1 MITERYVLKEYN
13 WAITIIYK
21 YSCSDIPNILDH
33 LNSIGYRQDLL
44 QGNITQR
51 IKYNSKGL
59 IYTNRNNHRIIAII
73 NLANIHKEFD
83 ALVTFV
89 CNTIQQSRCD

>member
-33 LNSIGYRQDLL
+33 LNSIGYSQDLL
-44 QGNITQR
+44 QGNIT
-51 IKYNSKGL
+51 
-59 IYTNRNNHRIIAII
+59 
-73 NLANIHKEFD
+73 
-83 ALVTFV
+83 
-89 CNTIQQSRCD
+89 